1 MIKTFDSIK
10 TSPFFKGEDVSRSTT
25 EERLI
30 NNKVNKN
37 GKNDDN
43 RDTVKIRGER
53 FQARRKRSP
62 GVFFGL
68 APTYEALW
76 DGEEEKETDA
86 HSVGKKKGSGHNRKV
101 SSRTREGKRGTRRKR
116 NRVGEKDWNSLPD
129 IWRTLG
135 KEASLTCLFLCQY
148 IDSYCKENV
157 M

>member
-1 MIKTFDSIK
+1 MS
-10 TSPFFKGEDVSRSTT
+10 
-25 EERLI
+25 

-43 RDTVKIRGER
+43 RGTVKKMSQE

-68 APTYEALW
+68 TPTYEALW
-76 DGEEEKETDA
+76 DGIEEKETDA
-86 HSVGKKKGSGHNRKV
+86 HSIGKKKGSGHNRKV
-101 SSRTREGKRGTRRKR
+101 SKVSREGKRGTRRKR
-116 NRVGEKDWNSLPD
+116 DRVGEKGWNSLPD

-135 KEASLTCLFLCQY
+135 KEASLTCFFLSQD

>member
-1 MIKTFDSIK
+1 M
-10 TSPFFKGEDVSRSTT
+10 SRSTR
-25 EERLI
+25 EERLS

-37 GKNDDN
+37 GRNDDN
-43 RDTVKIRGER
+43 RGTVKIRGQG

-68 APTYEALW
+68 TPTYEALW
-76 DGEEEKETDA
+76 DGIEEKETDA
-86 HSVGKKKGSGHNRKV
+86 HSIGKKKGSGNNRKV
-101 SSRTREGKRGTRRKR
+101 PSRTREGKRGTRRKR
-116 NRVGEKDWNSLPD
+116 DRVGEKGWNSLPD

-135 KEASLTCLFLCQY
+135 KEASLTCLFPCQY

>member
-1 MIKTFDSIK
+1 MF
-10 TSPFFKGEDVSRSTT
+10 RSTR
-25 EERLI
+25 EERLS

-43 RDTVKIRGER
+43 RGTVKKMSQE

-68 APTYEALW
+68 TPTYEALW
-76 DGEEEKETDA
+76 DGIEEKETDA
-86 HSVGKKKGSGHNRKV
+86 HSIGKKKGSGHNRKV
-101 SSRTREGKRGTRRKR
+101 SKVSREGKRGRRR
-116 NRVGEKDWNSLPD
+116 RRDRVVEKEWNSLPD

-135 KEASLTCLFLCQY
+135 KEASLTCLFPCQY